1 MTLTGLFDRSIA
13 SHPRSAA
20 LVLWTPRYART
31 VSSADL
37 AQKVAR
43 VAAGLMAL
51 GIKKGDRVLLISEN
65 RPEWAIADYS
75 TLFAGGILV
84 PVYVS
89 LTVPQLN
96 YILENSGAKIA
107 IASTQELLDKLLA
120 AAVGVRNL
128 GQVIVMDEGA
138 AAQDVMHLDSV
149 AAMGDDL
156 LAKSP
161 GAWREPASRVR
172 PEDVAT
178 IIYTSGTT
186 GPPKG
191 VMLSHGNLTSN
202 VEALTSVLDF
212 RSTDSALSFLPL
224 CHVTQRIADY
234 CYFHRGARITYVKI
248 EDLGASLAQVRPT
261 TFPGVPRVFEK
272 ARDAILAK
280 AAKKPA
286 VLRAL
291 FRWALPVGREMGRCR
306 TEGRQPGAGLRM
318 RHALADRLI
327 LSRIRAGMGGRLRFA
342 VCGGAPLNR
351 EVMEFFLGAG
361 VPILEGYGL
370 TESTVLAI
378 NTEARPRPGTVG
390 PPLPGVELRIEEDGE
405 ILVHGPGVGRGYYLD
420 IKRTEEAFADG
431 WLRTGDLG
439 RLDEEGNL
447 VITGRKKELLVTS
460 GGKKISPALIEQG
473 ILGDQLVSQVV
484 LVGDGRKYVS
494 ALVVPDRTR
503 LEDWCRQRG
512 VPAGNHTSFEQ
523 VLVLPEVR
531 DLYGKIIER
540 CNKSLSPY
548 EQVKKFVLLPAELTL
563 EGGELTPTLKIK
575 RRVVEEKYR
584 DLIDSLYTD
593 VREQ

>member
-31 VSSADL
+31 MSSADL
-37 AQKVAR
+37 AGKVAR
-43 VAAGLMAL
+43 VAAGLTAL

-65 RPEWAIADYS
+65 RPEWAVVDYA
-75 TLFAGGILV
+75 TLFAAGILV
-84 PVYVS
+84 PVYVN

-96 YILENSGAKIA
+96 YILENSGARIA
-107 IASTQELLDKLLA
+107 VASSQELLDKVLE

-128 GQVIVMDEGA
+128 SQVIVMDEGA

-149 AAMGDDL
+149 AAMGDDT

-161 GAWREPASRVR
+161 GAWREPASHLR

-212 RSTDSALSFLPL
+212 RDSDSALSFLPL

-234 CYFHRGARITYVKI
+234 CYFHRGAKITYVRI
-248 EDLGASLAQVRPT
+248 EDLGAGLTNIQPT
-261 TFPGVPRVFEK
+261 TFPGVPRIFEK
-272 ARDAILAK
+272 ARDAILHK
-280 AAKKPA
+280 ASKKPA
-286 VLRAL
+286 PMRAL
-291 FRWALPVGREMGRCR
+291 FRWALQAGREMARCR
-306 TEGRQPGAGLRM
+306 TEATRPGAALRV
-318 RHALADRLI
+318 RHALADRLV
-327 LSRIRAGMGGRLRFA
+327 LSQIRKGLGGKLRFV

-351 EVMEFFLGAG
+351 DVMEFFLGAG

-370 TESTVLAI
+370 TESTVAAI
-378 NTEARPRPGTVG
+378 NLETRPRPGTVG
-390 PPLPGVELRIEEDGE
+390 PPLPGVTVRIEDDGE
-405 ILVHGPGVGRGYYLD
+405 ILLKGPGVGRGYYLD
-420 IKRTEEAFADG
+420 IKRTEETFVDG

-439 RLDEEGNL
+439 RLDERGDL

-460 GGKKISPALIEQG
+460 GGKKVSPALVEQE

-484 LVGDGRKYVS
+484 LVGDGRKHVS
-494 ALVVPDRTR
+494 ALLVPDRGR
-503 LEDWCRQRG
+503 LQEWCRQHG
-512 VPAGNHTSFEQ
+512 VPSGNHTSYEQ
-523 VLVLPEVR
+523 LLAIPEVR
-531 DLYGKIIER
+531 ELYGKIIEK
-540 CNKSLSPY
+540 CNKSLSRY
-548 EQVKKFVLLPAELTL
+548 EQVKKFVLLPAEFTL

-584 DLIDSLYTD
+584 DLIDALYTD
-593 VREQ
+593 VREE